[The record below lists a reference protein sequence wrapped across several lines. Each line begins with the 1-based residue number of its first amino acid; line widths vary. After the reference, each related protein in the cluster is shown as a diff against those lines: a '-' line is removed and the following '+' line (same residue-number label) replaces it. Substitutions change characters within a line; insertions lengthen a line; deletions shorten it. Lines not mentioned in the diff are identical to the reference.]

1 VVLGEGLAKAWDE
14 VEAVLLGVGEG
25 ILPRTSRWAPPREY
39 CSRPLATV
47 SGVPTSA
54 VELPGAPKAVASGVQ
69 TGVVYVAARG
79 GG

>member
-1 VVLGEGLAKAWDE
+1 VLGEGLPKAWDE
-14 VEAVLLGVGEG
+14 VEAALLGVGEG
-25 ILPRTSRWAPPREY
+25 IVPRRSRWAPREY

-54 VELPGAPKAVASGVQ
+54 VELPGPEAVASGVQ
-69 TGVVYVAARG
+69 TGVVYAAARG